1 MGFSYELNLACEAWN
16 WSYRRYNS
24 KHVEKQNG
32 SSNKGFF
39 QINVK
44 TVICAF
50 EGKRICF
57 TWRGKWENIGDVL
70 AEKKVTLSWLTNSD
84 MVNPEKLDHLHLVYY
99 FTVPLNATK
108 DTHEKL
114 LSKTHVHN
122 SKDQSVDC
130 TVPGDGA
137 WSKKGHSS
145 IYELVKLISKEN
157 GKCIESYIMSK
168 KCKGC
173 SMWAKKKNFPEYQEW
188 LANHVCQANHSGS
201 FGSMEPTGIANAIQ
215 TFNY

>member
-1 MGFSYELNLACEAWN
+1 MGFSFELNLACEAWN
-16 WSYRRYNS
+16 WSYRRYTS

-84 MVNPEKLDHLHLVYY
+84 MVKPEKLDHLHLVYY

-173 SMWAKKKNFPEYQEW
+173 SMWAKKKNFPGYQEW
-188 LANHVCQANHSGS
+188 LGNHVCQTNHSGS
-201 FGSMEPTGIANAIQ
+201 SGSMEPTGIANTIQ